1 MLTGKLKELRYINIR
16 ANKSRKICVKF
27 KEKSKVGM
35 SKNLYISII
44 SLVLISIIS
53 NQIITNFDTVLN
65 GLQYIWNII
74 TPFILGISIA
84 YILLPIY
91 VKIKE
96 LLLKYLRIKSIN
108 ENKFIN
114 LLSLVVLMFLLISS
128 LLLLLGTIIPEL
140 MSSLN
145 ILGSKIP
152 NMFENINN
160 IATQFYNKYNLEFV
174 LKDISWLQ
182 IVTNISLYINEI
194 LKNMLLNISSISVG
208 LFKFVT
214 SIIFSIYLI
223 LDYKTIT
230 NPINRFIKITFTEKI
245 NANIEKFIR
254 ITNDVFKKYI
264 TGTLL
269 DALVVGS
276 IFFVVLS
283 LLEMP
288 NALLIGFIQML
299 SNLVPIFGAWVGGLV
314 SVIFIYAIS
323 PNKVVLF
330 IFIIIVIQQ
339 IDSSLLQP
347 KIIGNKMGLPGII
360 IFIAVTIGSQ
370 LFGLLGL
377 LFSVP
382 ICAIIYNYLDFD
394 KELKTV
400 Q

>member
-1 MLTGKLKELRYINIR
+1 M
-16 ANKSRKICVKF
+16 
-27 KEKSKVGM
+27 
-35 SKNLYISII
+35 
-44 SLVLISIIS
+44 
-53 NQIITNFDTVLN
+53 N